1 MSEQQQT
8 LTIQQALNLAVQHH
22 NAGRLS
28 EAETIYQQILQTDPD
43 QPVALHLLGVI
54 AHQVGKNDVA
64 VDLINKALVMKP
76 DYAEA
81 LNNLGSVFK
90 AMGMVDDAETSCR
103 KALTIMPDFAEA
115 HNNLGLAL
123 QGKGRLEEAV
133 ASYRKALALKP
144 EYIEAYFNCGFAT
157 ELQEGKEP
165 FDPQLVLD
173 QCFAEILLDN
183 YSDATRI
190 MDNLCL
196 NRPYNTQQYIRAFI
210 DRWCQ
215 AIMHMLDNQQFDIAR
230 QRIRWLYMRIT
241 DHKPFDA
248 LIQRYFE
255 ETKNEKTF
263 TTMGGH
269 EKAVHLSM
277 QSQYFY
283 QNGQYNEAEECAKR
297 CVNETRALLESECG
311 HDDAWL
317 LVKKSLKNIKDSE
330 KARNVLEQL
339 LLSMA

>member
-1 MSEQQQT
+1 MHYNLGVT
-8 LTIQQALNLAVQHH
+8 LQELSQLDEAVKCYEQALAIKL
-22 NAGRLS
+22 
-28 EAETIYQQILQTDPD
+28 
-43 QPVALHLLGVI
+43 
-54 AHQVGKNDVA
+54 
-64 VDLINKALVMKP
+64 
-76 DYAEA
+76 DY
-81 LNNLGSVFK
+81 
-90 AMGMVDDAETSCR
+90 
-103 KALTIMPDFAEA
+103 AEA
-115 HNNLGLAL
+115 HNNLGNAL
-123 QGKGRLEEAV
+123 RDLGKLNDAV
-133 ASYRKALALKP
+133 ASYHKALALKP
-144 EYIEAYFNCGFAT
+144 DYIEAYFNCGFAT
-157 ELQEGKEP
+157 ELQEGKKP

-173 QCFAEILLDN
+173 QCFAEISLDN
-183 YSDATRI
+183 YSDAARI

-196 NRPYNTQQYIRAFI
+196 NRPYNTQQYIRTFI

-215 AIMHMLDNQQFDIAR
+215 AIMHMLDNQQFDIAS
-230 QRIRWLYMRIT
+230 QRIRWLYTRIT

-263 TTMGGH
+263 ATMDGH

-297 CVNETRALLESECG
+297 CVNETRALLQSEFG

-317 LVKKSLKNIKDSE
+317 LVKRSLKNIKDSE
-330 KARNVLEQL
+330 KARRVLEQL